1 MTHISASLFI
11 FFYIIIILGL
21 ETIHSRPLLFFS
33 SSSFVV
39 LWLNSL
45 FGYRTPPPP
54 VQCSTVQ
61 YGSTEDR
68 GSDETWCEGLM
79 KKYERIKKIT
89 FWKEEKRKRAEGE
102 VDQRLFTP
110 PFFPLNCSIWA
121 NIEGTTTGW
130 TVYVH
135 TRQQDARGD
144 GEEKYEI
151 VLYAMEGGGGKTL
164 GTRRR
169 SLLPEKKKKK
179 IINVRL
185 VSATSKD

>member
-1 MTHISASLFI
+1 
-11 FFYIIIILGL
+11 
-21 ETIHSRPLLFFS
+21 
-33 SSSFVV
+33 
-39 LWLNSL
+39 
-45 FGYRTPPPP
+45 
-54 VQCSTVQ
+54 
-61 YGSTEDR
+61 
-68 GSDETWCEGLM
+68 M

-89 FWKEEKRKRAEGE
+89 FWKEEKRKKKKEKKKWKRAEGE

-110 PFFPLNCSIWA
+110 PFFPLNCSIWT